1 MNTLKSCTIFI
12 KNKMNME
19 YLVGVILIS
28 YVGAVVSFTL
38 MKKFYD
44 IYTGED

>member
-1 MNTLKSCTIFI
+1 
-12 KNKMNME
+12 ME

-28 YVGAVVSFTL
+28 YAGAVVSFTL